1 MKLRGIVLSVF
12 SVIFI
17 SLIMLM
23 NGLCTML
30 TGSAYDDS
38 VKLSNYDPTDMS
50 LYYAMGEYY
59 PPDDINTLNIDWFG
73 GRVEIIAYD
82 GDSYYVE
89 EAATRQLRE
98 DERLSYDYKE
108 TEFSFFFFGDK
119 DVKITDAYK
128 KLEIRIPRVIA
139 NNLKSIHIN
148 TDGEVVLKNLNCEEL
163 KVKSKS
169 GKITCE
175 NVYAVNSEFSSSEG
189 DIQIGIASGVGYKMD
204 FSTKD
209 GSMTTYIDTKKNSYI
224 VGGGEYSYKVKTDT
238 GNLLV
243 SAI

>member
-17 SLIMLM
+17 SLVMLM

-30 TGSAYDDS
+30 SGSAYDDS

-82 GDSYYVE
+82 GDSYFVE

-98 DERLSYDYKE
+98 DERLSYLYE
-108 TEFSFFFFGDK
+108 GTEFSFFFVGDK

-128 KLEIRIPRVIA
+128 KLEIRIPRVTA
-139 NNLKSIHIN
+139 NNLKSININ
-148 TDGEVVLKNLNCEEL
+148 TDGEVVLKNLNCEDL
-163 KVKSKS
+163 TVNSQS

-175 NVYAVNSEFSSSEG
+175 NVYALNSELTATDG
-189 DIQIGIASGVGYKMD
+189 DILIGIASGVGYKMD
-204 FSTKD
+204 FSSKS
-209 GSMTTYIDTKKNSYI
+209 GSMSTYIDTKKNSYI
-224 VGGGEYSYKVKTDT
+224 VGAGDYSYKVKTDT
-238 GNLLV
+238 GKLQV